1 VARSVQN
8 KRVPRR
14 SAVVNRAAKR
24 RPSLFEMCSSKSDS
38 RVVGLDGRPGA
49 EVKVNNSPSGSRVVR
64 CLTTEW
70 CADSLPAKSRALDS
84 RVASPM
90 KADRGND
97 RDKSGRAMGRAQ
109 REVRTCSVCG
119 AKFSAEK
126 ESDFCPVCMLRG
138 VLIDESQ
145 PTESL
150 NPASEKIGSS
160 SGDKPALLPRRFQNY
175 ELIRG
180 ENGKPLELG
189 RGAMGVTYKAI
200 DTNLRRFAALKVI
213 SPRRIRN
220 EWIRERFVR
229 EARAAASLRHEH
241 IASVYHLGFTGS
253 RCFYAMEYV
262 EGQTLEQILHL
273 RGAGLKQ
280 SDLHSS
286 RHRCLYG

>member
-1 VARSVQN
+1 
-8 KRVPRR
+8 
-14 SAVVNRAAKR
+14 
-24 RPSLFEMCSSKSDS
+24 
-38 RVVGLDGRPGA
+38 
-49 EVKVNNSPSGSRVVR
+49 
-64 CLTTEW
+64 
-70 CADSLPAKSRALDS
+70 
-84 RVASPM
+84 M

-145 PTESL
+145 PTEPL

-273 RGAGLKQ
+273 RGALPEELALEITSQVAAALAVAHQRGLVHRDIKP
-280 SDLHSS
+280 SNLIISFDEKNRPIVKVIDFGLVKGTTSVADDSS
-286 RHRCLYG
+286 ASAPGVLLGTPHHDCWRLAGRLGL